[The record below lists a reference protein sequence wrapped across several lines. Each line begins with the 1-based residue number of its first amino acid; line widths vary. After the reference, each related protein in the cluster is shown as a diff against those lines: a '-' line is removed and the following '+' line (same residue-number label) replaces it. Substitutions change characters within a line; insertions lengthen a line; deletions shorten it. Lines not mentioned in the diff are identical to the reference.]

1 MSESSLVIPPL
12 PQVVAE
18 VMRYDTD
25 AEKASAGE
33 VEKIIAPDR
42 GICSEILRVANS
54 AYYGRSGQVKAMR
67 DAITMLGLK
76 ALKNLIIFISTRQ
89 MATDLKSPLFKKY
102 LNEYPVLSA
111 LIAEELAKR
120 WKHPELAEE
129 AFLAGLLYNI
139 GMSIL
144 ALNKGEHYAYLI
156 EQAEKNNFDL
166 RDLEKSSYGTDHA
179 EAGKEAA
186 KKWNLPEA
194 LIHNM
199 GLTPTTMNGA
209 DELGQITVVAT
220 ALGRHG
226 AGIPLDEK
234 TKSAVMTAYQK
245 SGDQADPF
253 EKWLSEGQIKRYKSH
268 PYFQMAA
275 G

>member
-1 MSESSLVIPPL
+1 M
-12 PQVVAE
+12 E
-18 VMRYDTD
+18 VMKYDAD
-25 AEKASAGE
+25 SPDSSAAE
-33 VEKIIAPDR
+33 VEKIIAPDQ

-54 AYYGRSGQVKAMR
+54 AYYGRSGRVKVMR
-67 DAITMLGLK
+67 DAITLLGLK

-89 MATDLKSPLFKKY
+89 IATDLKNPVFKKY
-102 LNEYPVLSA
+102 LTEYPVLSA

-144 ALNKGEHYAYLI
+144 ALNKGDHYAFLI
-156 EQAEKNNFDL
+156 EQAEKNGFDL
-166 RDLEKSSYGTDHA
+166 RDMEKSSYGTTHS
-179 EAGKEAA
+179 EAGQQAA
-186 KKWNLPEA
+186 QQWNLPES
-194 LIHNM
+194 LQHSM
-199 GLTPTTMNGA
+199 LLTPSSMNGS
-209 DELGQITVVAT
+209 DDLGNITVISVF
-220 ALGRHG
+220 LGMQG
-226 AGIPLDEK
+226 AGIPLDSK
-234 TKSAVMTAYQK
+234 TKAAVQDMYRK

-253 EKWLSEGQIKRYKSH
+253 EKILNEQQLKRLKSH